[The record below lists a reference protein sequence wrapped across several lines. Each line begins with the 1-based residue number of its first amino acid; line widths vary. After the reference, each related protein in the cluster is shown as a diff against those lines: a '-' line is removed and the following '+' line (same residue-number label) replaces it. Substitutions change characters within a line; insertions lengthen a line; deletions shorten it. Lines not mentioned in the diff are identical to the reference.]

1 VRHHLGGRQSDGGL
15 LDHDA
20 MAWLQGEHVIS
31 VEELVGLGHGAN
43 ARARCAT
50 VMPARLSR
58 QSLFGGAGLEHPC
71 GSVTPLNKSVT
82 VQIVGRAVSL
92 ENLRLREPA
101 STAVNVTV
109 GKRSRE
115 YLTDR
120 EVERLIDAAKLNRSG
135 HRDATAILVAYR
147 HGLRASELVTLR
159 WDDIDLATGRLHVR
173 RAKSGDASVHPI
185 SARESRALRKL
196 LREAPRSPYVFISER
211 LAPLSVAGY
220 QRMVARAGV
229 AAKFTF
235 LVHSHMLRH
244 ACGFKLANDGH
255 DTRAIQ
261 AYLGHRSIM
270 STVRYT
276 ALTPN
281 RFKNFWKD

>member
-1 VRHHLGGRQSDGGL
+1 MENS
-15 LDHDA
+15 
-20 MAWLQGEHVIS
+20 WLRKAAPTS
-31 VEELVGLGHGAN
+31 
-43 ARARCAT
+43 
-50 VMPARLSR
+50 
-58 QSLFGGAGLEHPC
+58 
-71 GSVTPLNKSVT
+71 
-82 VQIVGRAVSL
+82 
-92 ENLRLREPA
+92 
-101 STAVNVTV
+101 VNVTV

-120 EVERLIDAAKLNRSG
+120 EVERLIEAGKQNRSG

-147 HGLRASELVTLR
+147 HGLRASELVVLR

-196 LREAPRSPYVFISER
+196 LREAPTSPYVFISER
-211 LAPLSVAGY
+211 HAPLSAAGY
-220 QRMVARAGV
+220 QRMVARTGV